1 MRSYTDVMVN
11 LELVE
16 YIRKMILQSV
26 TEGVLGALEF
36 FPLSRLCH

>member
-1 MRSYTDVMVN
+1 MCSDTDVMVN